1 MLMEGTVSGRFS
13 WPRRCV
19 LAMVGVFVLSL
30 PITTLRAEPASG
42 TSGADAADRTQ
53 SADAPAPDVASAP
66 PAPEN
71 KSPQKPASGERVRD
85 VDVESSL
92 ADFRQ
97 TAKHNLELSQT
108 NFARRSAAERQFEA
122 VKAAFEA
129 ETTSLDQVLEAQR
142 RLAEA
147 RVSYAR
153 SASELG
159 EDPVKREYVFAL
171 AALQASNQA
180 LNDARRIWK
189 QVHRTYVEGEP
200 GAMESQHEAQA
211 REQYFQ
217 FKSQTQL
224 LLGSYLKA
232 KEAWAART
240 TPDGTR

>member
-13 WPRRCV
+13 WPTCCG

-30 PITTLRAEPASG
+30 PITTLRAEPSSG
-42 TSGADAADRTQ
+42 ASGADAADRPQ
-53 SADAPAPDVASAP
+53 AAPASPAS
-66 PAPEN
+66 EN
-71 KSPQKPASGERVRD
+71 PSPQKPALGERASD
-85 VDVESSL
+85 VDVEGSL

-122 VKAAFEA
+122 VKAAFDA
-129 ETTSLDQVLEAQR
+129 ETTSLDQLLDAQR
-142 RLAEA
+142 RLAET
-147 RVSYAR
+147 RVSYAKT
-153 SASELG
+153 ACNLG
-159 EDPVKREYVFAL
+159 EDPIKREYGFAL
-171 AALQASNQA
+171 ASLQTANQA
-180 LNDARRIWK
+180 LNDARQIWK

-200 GAMESQHEAQA
+200 GAKESQQEAQA

-232 KEAWAART
+232 KEAWDART
-240 TPDGTR
+240 SPAGTR